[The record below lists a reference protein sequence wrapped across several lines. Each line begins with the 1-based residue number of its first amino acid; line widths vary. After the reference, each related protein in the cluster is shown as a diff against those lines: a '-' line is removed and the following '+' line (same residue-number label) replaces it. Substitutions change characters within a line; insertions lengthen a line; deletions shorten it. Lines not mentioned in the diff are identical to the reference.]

1 MAMTNVMS
9 FALSLDYG
17 REKALLAVPRR
28 AKCPV
33 VDTLLSADGE

>member
-9 FALSLDYG
+9 IALSLDYG
-17 REKALLAVPRR
+17 RKKALLAVPRR

-33 VDTLLSADGE
+33 VALLHSTDRE